1 MLKNGGTM
9 GIQNWKLVDFQ
20 ITEHSWPKT
29 VPEQMCVNI
38 AFTRYAPETVI
49 CLSHTLPVMF
59 ST

>member
-1 MLKNGGTM
+1 M
-9 GIQNWKLVDFQ
+9 GIQNWKLDDFQ

-49 CLSHTLPVMF
+49 CLSHTLPV